1 MLSVKSIV
9 EQFCKF
15 VIIVHDLHSAEE
27 EKPYNLL
34 INFAY
39 LMNIKLPS

>member
-1 MLSVKSIV
+1 MISVKSIV

-15 VIIVHDLHSAEE
+15 VTVHVLHSAEE
-27 EKPYNLL
+27 EKPYNFL

-39 LMNIKLPS
+39 LMNIKLRS